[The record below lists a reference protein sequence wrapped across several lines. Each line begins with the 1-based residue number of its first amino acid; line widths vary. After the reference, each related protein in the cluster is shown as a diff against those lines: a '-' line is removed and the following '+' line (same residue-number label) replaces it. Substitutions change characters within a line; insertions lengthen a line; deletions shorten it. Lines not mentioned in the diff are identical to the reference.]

1 MNCGF
6 CGKRSW
12 QVAKFCGNCGARFPR
27 QVEPINNAA
36 PTSSALISVV
46 QTLSLTATAIVLG
59 GLLLFVLLLVSLA
72 ILKVQFDFILGA
84 AIVFLLAAAA
94 LTVPFVFYSFVII
107 KKLLPAAPSP
117 RSSLRHLNPKS
128 VNEIETPRE
137 PQFSVTEAETLLF
150 KENPFKQKANR
161 D

>member
-1 MNCGF
+1 MNCEF

-27 QVEPINNAA
+27 QIEPGNGAANAA
-36 PTSSALISVV
+36 LVSVV
-46 QTLSLTATAIVLG
+46 QTLSLTATTIVLG
-59 GLLLFVLLLVSLA
+59 GLLLFVLLVVSLA
-72 ILKVQFDFILGA
+72 ILKVEPQFIFA
-84 AIVFLLAAAA
+84 ASAIFVLAAVS
-94 LTVPFVFYSFVII
+94 LTISFVFYSLII
-107 KKLLPAAPSP
+107 IRRLLPAASQ
-117 RSSLRHLNPKS
+117 SSLRHLNPKS